1 VVGFEKRVP
10 GLAGEFSV
18 EQVLGKNPTRP
29 LVADTPHKSAKT
41 FDLVGVVQ
49 CCKYV
54 TLAKDTNRFVDP
66 MIGDSLGKS
75 NS

>member
-1 VVGFEKRVP
+1 V
-10 GLAGEFSV
+10 
-18 EQVLGKNPTRP
+18 GKNPTRP

-54 TLAKDTNRFVDP
+54 TLAKDTNRFVDS
-66 MIGDSLGKS
+66 MIGDSLDKS